1 MTIEPNTWIE
11 NAGFT
16 ETLYKENGKKRH
28 NTAKWDLKYDGDQAH
43 IDFGL
48 NNNGK
53 KEQVHMHLT
62 NDDIMK
68 LLEMN
73 SVPIPLEKRLTNDF
87 LKTNSRQ
94 QPSVPLFMTNQPTIR
109 MRIPKPFNIENDESN
124 IVFSPEKMKRCKK
137 RTQKKRRNPK
147 KKSKYATTLRRFLRK
162 LI

>member
-16 ETLYKENGKKRH
+16 ETLYQENGKKHH
-28 NTAKWDLKYDGDQAH
+28 NTANWGLKYDGDQAH
-43 IDFGL
+43 IDVGL

-53 KEQVHMHLT
+53 RERIHMNLT

-87 LKTNSRQ
+87 LKNDYTEEN
-94 QPSVPLFMTNQPTIR
+94 SVPLFMTNKPTIQI
-109 MRIPKPFNIENDESN
+109 RIPKPFNIENDESN
-124 IVFSPEKMKRCKK
+124 IAFSSEKVKRFKK
-137 RTQKKRRNPK
+137 RTQKKRRKSK
-147 KKSKYATTLRRFLRK
+147 KKSKYTTTLRRFLRK

>member
-11 NAGFT
+11 NTGFT
-16 ETLYKENGKKRH
+16 ETLYQENGKKHH
-28 NTAKWDLKYDGDQAH
+28 NTANWGLKYDGDQAH

-87 LKTNSRQ
+87 LKNDYTEEN
-94 QPSVPLFMTNQPTIR
+94 SVPLFMTNKPTIQI
-109 MRIPKPFNIENDESN
+109 RIPKPFNDESN
-124 IVFSPEKMKRCKK
+124 IVFSPEKVKRCKK

>member
-16 ETLYKENGKKRH
+16 ETLYQENGKKRH
-28 NTAKWDLKYDGDQAH
+28 NTANWDLKYDGDQAH
-43 IDFGL
+43 IEFGL

-87 LKTNSRQ
+87 LKNDYIQ
-94 QPSVPLFMTNQPTIR
+94 DKSVPLFMSNQPTIR
-109 MRIPKPFNIENDESN
+109 MRIPKPFNDESN
-124 IVFSPEKMKRCKK
+124 IAFSPFQVKRCKK
-137 RTQKKRRNPK
+137 RTQKKRRKPK
-147 KKSKYATTLRRFLRK
+147 KKSKYTASLRRFLRT